1 MFSLDTLKKPKTRKG
16 RDTFNRI
23 IRAGEKEFHLLTYPV
38 ASITDIAKEAG
49 IGIGTFYL
57 YFDSKSSLFR
67 YLVLSYHHEIRK
79 EISEA
84 TKNAKSREEAERIG
98 FRTYFKYIFK
108 NPYAYTIIWQS
119 LVVDKEL
126 FTYYYTSFADKYRI
140 GIEDAINKGEI
151 REDVSPIDVAYALIG
166 ITNFVGLKLSIF
178 DGPKTTNKDID
189 KSVDEAMKLLKYGI
203 FAKKD

>member
-16 RDTFNRI
+16 RETFARI
-23 IRAGEKEFHLLTYPV
+23 VAAGEKQFHLLTYPV
-38 ASITDIAKEAG
+38 ASITDIAKEAKVG
-49 IGIGTFYL
+49 TGTFYL
-57 YFDSKSSLFR
+57 YFESKQSLFR

-79 EISEA
+79 EIAEA
-84 TKNAKSREEAERIG
+84 TKNVKNRKDAERIG

-126 FTYYYTSFADKYRI
+126 FTYYYTTFADKYRI
-140 GIEDAINKGEI
+140 GIENSIKSGEI
-151 REDVSPIDVAYALIG
+151 RDDINPIDCAYALMG

-178 DGPKTTNKDID
+178 DGPKTTIKDID
-189 KSVDEAMKLLKYGI
+189 HAVDEAMKLLEDGI
-203 FAKKD
+203 FTK